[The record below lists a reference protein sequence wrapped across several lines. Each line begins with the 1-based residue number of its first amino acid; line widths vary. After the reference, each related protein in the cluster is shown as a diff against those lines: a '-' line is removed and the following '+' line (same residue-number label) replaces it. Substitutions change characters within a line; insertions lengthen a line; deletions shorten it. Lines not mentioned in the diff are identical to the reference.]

1 MMKRATILI
10 AAVIV
15 AACAQPTPPTP
26 SPAAS
31 PTPRASASPAATAAA
46 LRVEGTVREW
56 CGSIGGCAYFAE
68 LRGPEGPWRAEFV
81 FRGEEAL
88 VIGGGLPATLPA
100 GDYTLTL
107 SSRVVSDAILNG
119 VRQVGPIDATCFT
132 DFTVAPGQGS
142 IGAHGSFE
150 SDACSVE
157 TTG

>member
-31 PTPRASASPAATAAA
+31 PTLRASPSPAATAAV

-56 CGSIGGCAYFAE
+56 CGSFGGCAYFAE
-68 LRGPEGPWRAEFV
+68 LRGPEGPWQAEFV
-81 FRGEEAL
+81 GRGEGAL

-107 SSRVVSDAILNG
+107 SSRLVSDAILNG
-119 VRQVGPIDATCFT
+119 VRQVGPIDATCSI

-142 IGAHGSFE
+142 IGAHGSFDN
-150 SDACSVE
+150 DACSIE